1 MHPHPD
7 AIAENAAL
15 LLSSLLRNCTRLLP
29 KFAPGS
35 AQYSLLQN
43 RIAALTLALRLLRD
57 GPNTAR
63 CSRAALEAALP
74 PLRSIQSKTQ
84 RISARHGP
92 ETPAGRR
99 AHAILSAMSLVLPL
113 VEQELA
119 RTKK

>member
-7 AIAENAAL
+7 TSAENAAL

-57 GPNTAR
+57 GPGTAR
-63 CSRAALEAALP
+63 CSRAALRWKPHCRRCAPFKAKRTRSVSGTVRRPRPAAGHRRSCLP
-74 PLRSIQSKTQ
+74 CPCLLYTSISD
-84 RISARHGP
+84 
-92 ETPAGRR
+92 TP
-99 AHAILSAMSLVLPL
+99 P
-113 VEQELA
+113 
-119 RTKK
+119 

>member
-15 LLSSLLRNCTRLLP
+15 LLSSLLRNCTRMLP

-43 RIAALTLALRLLRD
+43 RIAALTLALRLLRE
-57 GPNTAR
+57 GPNTAH

-74 PLRSIQSKTQ
+74 PLRSIQSTTQ
-84 RISARHGP
+84 KISARHGP
-92 ETPAGRR
+92 ETPAGCR
-99 AHAILSAMSLVLPL
+99 AQAILSAMSLVLPL